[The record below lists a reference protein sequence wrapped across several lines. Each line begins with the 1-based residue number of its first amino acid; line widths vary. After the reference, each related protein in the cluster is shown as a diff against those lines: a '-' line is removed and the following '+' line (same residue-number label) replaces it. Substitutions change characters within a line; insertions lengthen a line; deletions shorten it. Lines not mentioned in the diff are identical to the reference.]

1 MKYKYLFSPLR
12 VGNVML
18 KNRIFSGPAGVPRAD
33 VISSTDYGSISM
45 YDRSRGGAAV
55 VVTTTY
61 SIHTD
66 EGFDCFSKYGKDKTR
81 EILSVMRQSGS
92 LTCAQIGPKFH
103 PIDASRTGKYPMMT
117 ETSFKDSQGQFIG
130 VHDGIGFN
138 GKNYRAAT
146 VEELKEAIDVA
157 VKNAKQAKDFGF
169 DMIFLQTMH
178 DGLASVFL
186 SKFNNRTDEYGGSL
200 DNRCRFAVE
209 LAKAVREAVGPGYPI
224 ITRIGRNWGPVP
236 ESYTEDEAM
245 YLVKL
250 LAPYIEMFNISC
262 GNDTYGGTI
271 DKYESNVHANSTVFE
286 PRYYNIEFAE
296 RVKKELPESI
306 VVLNGGVGGNP
317 AIADRLIGEG
327 KIDAVMMVRQM
338 FADPYWPKKAMEGRD
353 EDIVPCIRCLY
364 CYHISTVHDNTQCS
378 VNPRYRRENRVPLKL
393 PKAEKVKRVVI
404 IGGGPAGLKAAL
416 TADERGH
423 KVILLEKES
432 QLGGMINVSDHG
444 RYKKDLKEYRDYLL
458 RQIKKSHV
466 DVRLNTLA
474 TYEMVKNLLPDTLI
488 IAIGG
493 ELVVPPIKGIDKA
506 THVVE
511 AMKYKE
517 IEEGT
522 LVVLGAGAI
531 GAEYA
536 LEKAEDRPNLKVVLI
551 DKKDTVSANENWLY
565 RIAQRQHMR
574 KCKNL
579 EILLNCECTEI
590 LDNGIK
596 ITYSNGD
603 MGFINADKITY
614 SVGIKPKHEAAFSF
628 YGITPDVSYIGDCHK
643 AGHVLD
649 ATNEAYFIAANI

>member
-45 YDRSRGGAAV
+45 FDRAKGGAAV
-55 VVTTTY
+55 VITTTY

-81 EILSVMRQSGS
+81 EILSVMRQAGS
-92 LTCAQIGPKFH
+92 LTCAQVGPKFFPNTASLGKH
-103 PIDASRTGKYPMMT
+103 PVMT
-117 ETSFKDSQGQFIG
+117 ENSFVNDQGIFIG

-146 VEELKEAIDVA
+146 VEELKEAIA
-157 VKNAKQAKDFGF
+157 YTANQAKQAKEFGF

-186 SKFNNRTDEYGGSL
+186 SKFNNRMDEYGGSL
-200 DNRCRFAVE
+200 ENRCRFAVE
-209 LAKAVREAVGPGYPI
+209 LAQAVRKAVGPDYPI

-236 ESYTEDEAM
+236 ESYTEDEAF
-245 YLVKL
+245 YLVKQ
-250 LAPYIEMFNISC
+250 LAPMIDMFNISC

-286 PRYYNIEFAE
+286 PRYYNIDFAE
-296 RVKKELPESI
+296 RVKKALPNNI
-306 VVLNGGVGGNP
+306 IVLNGGVGGDP
-317 AIADRLIGEG
+317 ATADRLIGEG

-338 FADPYWPKKAMEGRD
+338 FADPYWPKKAMEEKA

-393 PKAEKVKRVVI
+393 PRAEELKRVVI

-423 KVILLEKES
+423 EVILLEKQS
-432 QLGGMINVSDHG
+432 CLGGRINASDYG
-444 RYKKDLKEYRDYLL
+444 KYKSDLKEYRDYLI
-458 RQIKKSHV
+458 RQINKSKV
-466 DVRLNTLA
+466 DVRLNTEA
-474 TYEMVKNLLPDTLI
+474 TVELVETLKPDSLI
-488 IAIGG
+488 IAVGG
-493 ELVVPPIKGIDKA
+493 EVIVPDIQGIEKA
-506 THVVE
+506 DQVIE
-511 AMKYKE
+511 AMQRDE
-517 IEEGT
+517 INKGT
-522 LVVLGAGAI
+522 LVVIGAGAI

-536 LEKAEDRPNLKVVLI
+536 LEKAEDNPELKVVLI
-551 DKKDTVSANENWLY
+551 DKGDTVSAKENWLY
-565 RIAQRQHMR
+565 RIAQRQHMQ

-579 EILLNCECTEI
+579 EILLNCECKEI
-590 LDNGIK
+590 TNQGIRVMNEK
-596 ITYSNGD
+596 GEEK
-603 MGFINADKITY
+603 FIEADHITY
-614 SVGIKPKHEAAFSF
+614 SVGMKPLHELAFSF
-628 YGITPDVSYIGDCHK
+628 YGITPDVSYIGDCHRI
-643 AGHVLD
+643 GHVLD